1 MSKDETVHKD
11 SFKPNTW
18 LVYFAREWRVQGC
31 LRSGEDKL
39 GNAWFRFNRH
49 DEEKKNLIC
58 GPRLPVAT

>member
-1 MSKDETVHKD
+1 MKQSTRILLNQTLGE
-11 SFKPNTW
+11 S
-18 LVYFAREWRVQGC
+18 VYFAREWRVQGC